1 MILKR
6 IFIFLTVVF
15 SLMLPLNTF
24 AEELEKGQG
33 TVKEAIKSG
42 NKEFYTIVTPT
53 EKTYYLVVDYEK
65 DNRNVYFLKAVDEVD
80 LIDLAGVNEVIYTPQ
95 ETTTI
100 ETTTETTS
108 QEDIN
113 SLIEEDKQTTEQKSF
128 NLLSIIA
135 LVLFILLMGYVVY
148 SKIKDK
154 NKPTTF
160 DGYDDDEEEIEEEEI
175 HSEDNSQE
183 VLEGLKNKTDRL

>member
-128 NLLSIIA
+128 NIISIIA
-135 LVLFILLMGYVVY
+135 LVLFILLMVYVVY

-160 DGYDDDEEEIEEEEI
+160 DDYDDDEEEIKEEENDF
-175 HSEDNSQE
+175 EDDSQE

>member
-6 IFIFLTVVF
+6 IFILLTVVF

-33 TVKEAIKSG
+33 TVKEAIQSG

-53 EKTYYLVVDYEK
+53 EKTYYLVIDY
-65 DNRNVYFLKAVDEVD
+65 DNDDRNVYFLKAVDEVD

-135 LVLFILLMGYVVY
+135 LVLFILLMVYVVY

-160 DGYDDDEEEIEEEEI
+160 DDYDDDEEEIKEEENDF
-175 HSEDNSQE
+175 EDDSQE

>member
-160 DGYDDDEEEIEEEEI
+160 DDYDDDEEEIKEEENDF
-175 HSEDNSQE
+175 EDNSQE

>member
-135 LVLFILLMGYVVY
+135 LVLFILLMVYVVY

-160 DGYDDDEEEIEEEEI
+160 DDYDDDEEEIKEEENDF
-175 HSEDNSQE
+175 EDDSQE

>member
-6 IFIFLTVVF
+6 IFILLTVVF

-33 TVKEAIKSG
+33 TVKEAIQSG

-53 EKTYYLVVDYEK
+53 EKTYYLVIDY
-65 DNRNVYFLKAVDEVD
+65 DNDDRNVYFLKAVDEVD

-160 DGYDDDEEEIEEEEI
+160 DDYDDDEEEIKEEENDF
-175 HSEDNSQE
+175 EDNSQE

>member
-160 DGYDDDEEEIEEEEI
+160 DGYDDDEEEIKEEENDF
-175 HSEDNSQE
+175 EDNSQE

>member
-6 IFIFLTVVF
+6 IFILLTVVF

-33 TVKEAIKSG
+33 TVKEAIQSG

-53 EKTYYLVVDYEK
+53 EKTYYLVIDY
-65 DNRNVYFLKAVDEVD
+65 DNDDRNVYFLKAVDEID